1 MKYVKRYCDKILGE
15 EIRSCEEQ
23 KQLCRLVLRAFEEE
37 DIHID
42 ELSVD
47 KYFGLQKY
55 FRYELFDWEKF
66 CFVLH
71 CCTYR
76 ADGMPRWPDM
86 LGYMGRGSG
95 KNGYV
100 SFEDFALLS
109 PANGIRN
116 YNIQSFAA
124 AEDNAK
130 TSFEEVR
137 NDVLEEHKP
146 KLSRFYS
153 WNMEKITCT
162 KTKSVWTYH
171 TSAPKTKD
179 GGRPGKVNFDE
190 IHVFENSD
198 LIDVAEGGLGK
209 VRDPRKL
216 YTSTDGEVRD
226 GVLDAKKEAAR
237 AILRGDRPDN
247 GFLPF
252 MCHLELSEIDDPD
265 NWIMA
270 VPSLDEFP
278 VLREQM
284 MRDYIEYKED
294 PIRKRAFAVKRC
306 NCPDGVREGA
316 VTGWENIQACCRGA
330 MPSEIPEVLKRP
342 CVIAVDYSLVDD
354 FMSAVIVNLIDG
366 IYYVRQK
373 TWICEQS
380 RDLPRINFPYMEA
393 VARGEAEMVKGSE
406 IGSELPFLWIKEETK
421 NQRVLAG
428 AADSYRFPYMKRNA
442 EQILGITGEA
452 RKAAN
457 HYGEDTGHIYFT
469 RPSDLAKAAPDI
481 TLDLNRRMFYCGD
494 SMIMRWYLNNVKRVV
509 DIKGNTTFE
518 KIEGKSRK
526 TDGAMALFAAMTVA
540 PMLEKYDK
548 KKSSGIVLPKL
559 KIYR

>member
-137 NDVLEEHKP
+137 NDVLEEHKS

-226 GVLDAKKEAAR
+226 GVLDAKKEVAR

-252 MCHLELSEIDDPD
+252 MCHMELSEIDDPD

-284 MRDYIEYKED
+284 MRDYIEYKE
-294 PIRKRAFAVKRC
+294 A
-306 NCPDGVREGA
+306 
-316 VTGWENIQACCRGA
+316 
-330 MPSEIPEVLKRP
+330 L
-342 CVIAVDYSLVDD
+342 Y
-354 FMSAVIVNLIDG
+354 
-366 IYYVRQK
+366 
-373 TWICEQS
+373 
-380 RDLPRINFPYMEA
+380 
-393 VARGEAEMVKGSE
+393 ARGH
-406 IGSELPFLWIKEETK
+406 L
-421 NQRVLAG
+421 R
-428 AADSYRFPYMKRNA
+428 
-442 EQILGITGEA
+442 
-452 RKAAN
+452 
-457 HYGEDTGHIYFT
+457 
-469 RPSDLAKAAPDI
+469 
-481 TLDLNRRMFYCGD
+481 
-494 SMIMRWYLNNVKRVV
+494 
-509 DIKGNTTFE
+509 
-518 KIEGKSRK
+518 
-526 TDGAMALFAAMTVA
+526 
-540 PMLEKYDK
+540 
-548 KKSSGIVLPKL
+548 
-559 KIYR
+559 